1 MVRAGLGETIG
12 TARRGRVAVWVAV
25 WVVAAVED
33 DGDTVLLDRQER
45 RQRPVLARDSAE
57 RGEIDAPKAT
67 TETRRM
73 KFHAEWTDEVP
84 AEAAFTK
91 GDRIERFG
99 RQWVVYA
106 VDLPPTFRGPT
117 VMRLRGYDERV
128 QLREPAEAGE
138 AP

>member
-1 MVRAGLGETIG
+1 MRIAEAPAPRARIATQLRSSAAAHACCG
-12 TARRGRVAVWVAV
+12 TA
-25 WVVAAVED
+25 
-33 DGDTVLLDRQER
+33 
-45 RQRPVLARDSAE
+45 
-57 RGEIDAPKAT
+57 
-67 TETRRM
+67 
-73 KFHAEWTDEVP
+73 P

-106 VDLPPTFRGPT
+106 VDPPPTFRGPT

-128 QLREPAEAGE
+128 QLREPAEACE